1 MKVHIQIMEV
11 GMMDMILL
19 PGIIATIGVEVKTE
33 TDMQIRLM
41 DQQMDQ

>member
-11 GMMDMILL
+11 GMMDMMLL
-19 PGIIATIGVEVKTE
+19 HGIVATLGVEAKTE